1 MKKCPPGV
9 ICIENISF
17 FYIFTSILIIG
28 FLLWWSFSTSSF
40 AKNNQSYKIYNTSQP
55 NFPYNNVEILSQD
68 TSDVLL
74 DPYEP
79 PLRDERYINN
89 DSLIIGGNGS
99 IQVNTI
105 PITLS
110 KNKGYGNGYG
120 HIPINIPGNPNTIVD
135 AEFRQVG
142 ILKPPGEI
150 NVNKGASIL
159 PLLGRPIDN
168 RRDVWQYY
176 TISNQHNNVKLP
188 IIYRGKNAMNEYGVD
203 KIFGKDENVLIEGIG
218 EKYKATLYEND
229 TIRYLPFV

>member
-17 FYIFTSILIIG
+17 FYILTSFLIIG
-28 FLLWWSFSTSSF
+28 FLLWWSFTKKSNRSY
-40 AKNNQSYKIYNTSQP
+40 QSYQIYTPQTNI
-55 NFPYNNVEILSQD
+55 PYNNVEILSQD

-89 DSLIIGGNGS
+89 DSLIFGGNGS
-99 IQVNTI
+99 IQVNSL

-110 KNKGYGNGYG
+110 KKMPGTGYG
-120 HIPINIPGNPNTIVD
+120 HIPINIPGNPNTIID